1 MSQGLSW
8 SSTYATR
15 AFRLHASVAAA
26 RLGGTANHN
35 VVAVHLE
42 GMLVLDHHLL
52 DGEEGGDNHL
62 LHLGKEPN
70 RERWRIELAPNVA

>member
-1 MSQGLSW
+1 MRRVPSVCM
-8 SSTYATR
+8 R
-15 AFRLHASVAAA
+15 AWQPPG
-26 RLGGTANHN
+26 LGGAANHN